1 MSRLRSLRQKIALLF
16 FVITAAAF
24 SAIWFV
30 VVPQLEQNLKER
42 RLTNLQDE
50 ARAAQAGARSCR
62 SSAAA
67 SRPGRT
73 SPRASALRRAPPTR
87 R

>member
-1 MSRLRSLRQKIALLF
+1 MSHLRSLRQKIALLF
-16 FVITAAAF
+16 FLITAAAF

-42 RLTNLQDE
+42 RLSSLQDE
-50 ARAAQAGARSCR
+50 ARAA
-62 SSAAA
+62 
-67 SRPGRT
+67 RPALEAPLQGGT
-73 SPRASALRRAPPTR
+73 SPTR